1 MVSRRSARVER
12 LLRDAI
18 SQVMLHDVVD
28 PRMGFVTVT
37 KVSVADDLKTAKVF
51 VSIIGSETD
60 VSKTFAGLQH
70 ALGFI
75 QRRAAAEIKLK
86 YIPRLKL
93 VLDDSVKRSVRI
105 SELLHRAGVEGG
117 DDEDD
122 QSESS

>member
-1 MVSRRSARVER
+1 MPSRRTARVER
-12 LLRDAI
+12 LLRNAI
-18 SQVMLHDVVD
+18 SQVVLHDVVD

-37 KVSVADDLKTAKVF
+37 KVHVADDLKTAKVF

-60 VSKTFAGLQH
+60 VNKTFAGLQH

-75 QRRAAAEIKLK
+75 QRRVAAEVKLR
-86 YIPRLKL
+86 YIPRLRL

-105 SELLHRAGVEGG
+105 SELLHRADVEGG
-117 DDEDD
+117 DDESE